1 LFLPTI
7 LFSKH
12 ALGLKPFI
20 LVKLET
26 LHKPL
31 FLDYQSARSIV
42 CKSTHSRFEAVGA
55 PDGWSQK
62 KPKTDDAAASVDNLR
77 ASAKFAGSNGGAGGS
92 LAGSGGAVGG
102 VADTSIDH
110 FLISQRYFILG

>member
-1 LFLPTI
+1 M
-7 LFSKH
+7 
-12 ALGLKPFI
+12 GLKPFI
-20 LVKLET
+20 LESCIHSTNLY
-26 LHKPL
+26 
-31 FLDYQSARSIV
+31 FLNDQSAHSIV
-42 CKSTHSRFEAVGA
+42 CKSTHSQFEAVGA

-62 KPKTDDAAASVDNLR
+62 KPKTDDAAASEDNLR
-77 ASAKFAGSNGGAGGS
+77 ASAKFAGSNGGGGS